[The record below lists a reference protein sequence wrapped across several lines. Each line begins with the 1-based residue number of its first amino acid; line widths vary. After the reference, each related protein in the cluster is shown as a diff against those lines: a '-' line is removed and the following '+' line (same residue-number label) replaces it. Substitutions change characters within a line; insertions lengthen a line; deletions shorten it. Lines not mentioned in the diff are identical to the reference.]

1 MEVVEVVDVVERR
14 FRMDGDIERVREAA
28 ERFGYELLGS
38 LHSCTLSGTSGSD
51 KQSFAYSALAN
62 LAINIYGRVK

>member
-14 FRMDGDIERVREAA
+14 FRRDGDIERVRVREAA

-38 LHSCTLSGTSGSD
+38 LHSCIFSGHFRLWILFTIVFCLLCISEFD
-51 KQSFAYSALAN
+51 F
-62 LAINIYGRVK
+62 